1 MPRYVVE
8 RLFDQREPTPRD
20 SQLSKRLIGEEFT
33 DLVWEHTH
41 VVDADSDGAVRTFC
55 IYTAPN
61 EQRIREHAAR
71 LLEHTIVNI
80 YELAADVA
88 PSDIPGEGE
97 PLPDRYAATPDRS

>member
-20 SQLSKRLIGEEFT
+20 SQLSKRLIAEEFS

-41 VVDADSDGAVRTFC
+41 VVEADADGAVRTFC
-55 IYTAPN
+55 VYTAPN
-61 EQRIREHAAR
+61 EERIREHAAR

-80 YELAADVA
+80 HELAADVA
-88 PSDIPGEGE
+88 PSDIPEEGE
-97 PLPDRYAATPDRS
+97 PLPARYGATPARS